1 MVVIATTLCYTPG
14 MDTELEQSR
23 LIAWRSFLTAH
34 AALINQIERE
44 LAEAGVVPLSWYDVL
59 FALYEVPDQR
69 LRMNELAS
77 AIVLSRSGLTRL
89 VDRLETEG
97 LLARERSVSDRRG
110 AFAVL
115 TEKGLA
121 AMRRAWPVYA
131 KGIDEHFARYL
142 SDDEVQVV
150 TEVFQRTLQTLTNG
164 RP

>member
-1 MVVIATTLCYTPG
+1 MIVMATILCYIFG
-14 MDTELEQSR
+14 METELEQSR
-23 LIAWRSFLTAH
+23 LVAWRSFLTAH

-44 LAEAGVVPLSWYDVL
+44 LLEAGVVPLSWYDVL
-59 FALYEVPDQR
+59 FALYDAPVQR

-89 VDRLETEG
+89 VDRLEAEG
-97 LLARERSVSDRRG
+97 LLVRERLASDRRG

-115 TEKGLA
+115 TEKGLE

-142 SDDEVQVV
+142 SDEEARII
-150 TEVFQRTLQTLTNG
+150 TGVFQRILVTAREKEL
-164 RP
+164 

>member
-1 MVVIATTLCYTPG
+1 MGI
-14 MDTELEQSR
+14 ELEQSR

-59 FALYEVPDQR
+59 FALYEAPDQR

-89 VDRLETEG
+89 VDRLEAEG
-97 LLARERSVSDRRG
+97 LLTRERSVSDRRG

-115 TEKGLA
+115 TEKGVA
-121 AMRRAWPVYA
+121 AMRKAWPVYA
-131 KGIDEHFARYL
+131 KGIDEHYARFL
-142 SDDEVQVV
+142 SDEEARIM
-150 TEVFQRTLQTLTNG
+150 TEVFQRM
-164 RP
+164 R